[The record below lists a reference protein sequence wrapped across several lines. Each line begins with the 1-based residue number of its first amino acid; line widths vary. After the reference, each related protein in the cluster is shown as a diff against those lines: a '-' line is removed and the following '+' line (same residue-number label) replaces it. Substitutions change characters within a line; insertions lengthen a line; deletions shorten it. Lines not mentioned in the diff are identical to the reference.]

1 MFAKAVLPF
10 IVLLLAAVVTGAL
23 IANRPEAQQQPSAIR
38 PLTVEVVIAE
48 RQPVQFEVDSRG
60 EVTPRTET
68 LLMSEVSGQIVE
80 VSESFVAGGF
90 FRKGD
95 VLVRIDPRNYETAV
109 KRARAS
115 VAKARTQVST
125 ENALAGYALKDW
137 ERLQAL
143 RAAPKEASDLTLRKP
158 QLAQALAELE
168 LAEAELEKANGDL
181 ARTAIYAPYDG
192 MVRSKSADVGQYVN
206 TGSPL
211 VSIFATD
218 HAEVRLPL
226 TANDLRFVRIPDAT
240 DAFLPVVRLRA
251 EVAGVENLWNARLV
265 RTEGVYDTES
275 RVLYAVAQVDDPY
288 LQQAPG
294 QAEPLRV
301 GTFVTATIEGRDAGA
316 LFRLPRDV
324 LYRGD
329 RVWVVNQDDKLEPRQ
344 VEVVRTDTANVYIDK
359 GLNAGDRVCLTRLT
373 SPLPGTRVQL
383 SDV

>member
-1 MFAKAVLPF
+1 MFAKAILPL
-10 IVLLLAAVVTGAL
+10 IVLLLAAVLTGAL
-23 IANRPEAQQQPSAIR
+23 IANRPEAQQQPGAVR
-38 PLTVEVVIAE
+38 PLNVEVVVAE
-48 RQPVQFEVDSRG
+48 RQPVQFQVASRG
-60 EVTPRTET
+60 EVTPRTAT
-68 LLMSEVSGQIVE
+68 MLMSEVSGQIVE
-80 VSESFVAGGF
+80 VSDSFVAGGF

-115 VAKARTQVST
+115 VARARTQVST
-125 ENALAGYALKDW
+125 ENALAGYALEDW

-226 TANDLRFVRIPDAT
+226 TANDLRYIRIPEAGST
-240 DAFLPVVRLRA
+240 DLPVVQLRA
-251 EVAGVENLWNARLV
+251 EVAGSEQLWQARLV
-265 RTEGVYDTES
+265 RTEGVYDAES

-288 LQQAPG
+288 RQKANADAQ
-294 QAEPLRV
+294 PLRV
-301 GTFVTATIEGRDAGA
+301 GSFVTATIEGRDAGA
-316 LFRLPRDV
+316 LYRLPRDV

-329 RVWVVNQDDKLEPRQ
+329 RVWVVNEDDALEPRQ
-344 VEVVRTDTANVYIDK
+344 VEVVRTDHANVYIDQ